1 MKKFGVILYS
11 LLCILLLGAC
21 KEDEYVYPNVITT
34 FIDAATDESGTLQK
48 LITDKGE
55 SLQILNREGMDGL
68 TLTLST
74 GVCPSMNRK
83 NQQMRDKRLPCSI
96 PASSS
101 LP

>member
-55 SLQILNREGMDGL
+55 SLQNSQPGR
-68 TLTLST
+68 T
-74 GVCPSMNRK
+74 GWS
-83 NQQMRDKRLPCSI
+83 DSRLYLQKCI
-96 PASSS
+96 H
-101 LP
+101 L

>member
-55 SLQILNREGMDGL
+55 SLQILNREGL
-68 TLTLST
+68 Y
-74 GVCPSMNRK
+74 PSMNRK
-83 NQQMRDKRLPCSI
+83 NRQMRDKRLPCSI